1 MPDRRITAPILLL
14 ALCVAGCAGNGP
26 GTDHPATAGGMAGY
40 LARGPLP
47 AQQPTAT
54 SVGIAGTGPAG
65 NNSAVGD
72 GTALLGH

>member
-1 MPDRRITAPILLL
+1 MPHHCTTGPILLL
-14 ALCVAGCAGNGP
+14 ALCVTGCAGNGP

-47 AQQPTAT
+47 AQLPSAT
-54 SVGIAGTGPAG
+54 SVGVAGTGPAG

-72 GTALLGH
+72 GTALLGR